1 MSRIQVETELF
12 KGDDPIDFP
21 EDVDG
26 DSFEQAI
33 LGAKL
38 SLDRGDAERVVIY
51 VSVDGELI
59 DIMDRVPSNF
69 DVLSIKQSIERIKE
83 EYRG

>member
-38 SLDRGDAERVVIY
+38 SLDRGDAERVVVY
-51 VSVDGELI
+51 VSADGELI
-59 DIMDRVPSNF
+59 DIMDRTSSTF
-69 DVLSIKQSIERIKE
+69 DVISIKKSIEKIKE
-83 EYRG
+83 SYRE

>member
-1 MSRIQVETELF
+1 VSRIQVETELF

-26 DSFEQAI
+26 DNFEQAL

-38 SLDRGDAERVVIY
+38 SLERGDAERLVVY
-51 VSVDGELI
+51 VSVDGELV
-59 DIMDRVPSNF
+59 DIMERVPSNF
-69 DVLSIKQSIERIKE
+69 SILSITQGIEKIKE
-83 EYRG
+83 SYNG

>member
-1 MSRIQVETELF
+1 MSRVQVETELF

-26 DSFEQAI
+26 DNFEQAL

-38 SLDRGDAERVVIY
+38 SLERGDAERLVVY
-51 VSVDGELI
+51 VSVDGELV
-59 DIMDRVPSNF
+59 DIMERVPSNF
-69 DVLSIKQSIERIKE
+69 SILSITQGIEKIKE
-83 EYRG
+83 SYNG

>member
-1 MSRIQVETELF
+1 VSRVQVETELF

-26 DSFEQAI
+26 DNFEQAL

-38 SLDRGDAERVVIY
+38 SLERGDAERLVVY
-51 VSVDGELI
+51 VSVDGELV
-59 DIMDRVPSNF
+59 DIMERVPSNF
-69 DVLSIKQSIERIKE
+69 SILSITQGIEKIKE
-83 EYRG
+83 SYNG

>member
-26 DSFEQAI
+26 DNFEQAL

-38 SLDRGDAERVVIY
+38 SLERGDAERLVVY
-51 VSVDGELI
+51 VSVDGELV
-59 DIMDRVPSNF
+59 DIMERVPSNF
-69 DVLSIKQSIERIKE
+69 SILSITQGIEKIKE
-83 EYRG
+83 SYNG

>member
-38 SLDRGDAERVVIY
+38 SLDQGDAERVVIY
-51 VSVDGELI
+51 VSADGELI
-59 DIMDRVPSNF
+59 DIMDRTSSTF
-69 DVLSIKQSIERIKE
+69 DVISIKKSIEKIKE
-83 EYRG
+83 GYRE